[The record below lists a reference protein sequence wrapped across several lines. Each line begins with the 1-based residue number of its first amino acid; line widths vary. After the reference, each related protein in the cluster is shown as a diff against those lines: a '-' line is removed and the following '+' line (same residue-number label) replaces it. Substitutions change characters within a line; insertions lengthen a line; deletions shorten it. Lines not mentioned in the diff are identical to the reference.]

1 MNFVDQKAEDASYN
15 SSFRRNLIE
24 ICEKC
29 ILHFPEKKK
38 KKNDFRAFLEEAY
51 QIDFLKSD
59 DILEENKRGILKTF
73 YVNKE
78 KIFLVLYQLHMKI
91 CSEFFYLDPK
101 TLKFAVLYELN
112 KVQTLLSDLEKL
124 AVLNARVTVFYK
136 SFFLERMAQILGSY
150 FLQSES
156 KRLYQTLLLNLNKCG
171 SYNKRFLL

>member
-1 MNFVDQKAEDASYN
+1 M
-15 SSFRRNLIE
+15 
-24 ICEKC
+24 
-29 ILHFPEKKK
+29 
-38 KKNDFRAFLEEAY
+38 EEAY

-112 KVQTLLSDLEKL
+112 KVQTLLSDLEKR

-136 SFFLERMAQILGSY
+136 SFFLERMAQIFGSY
-150 FLQSES
+150 FLQSEF

-171 SYNKRFLL
+171 SCGIIKCFYCKKFEISCTSCRTDRCKNCAKFFYTIEFFYEHTTKDQ

>member
-29 ILHFPEKKK
+29 ILHFPE
-38 KKNDFRAFLEEAY
+38 KNDFRAFLEEAY

-73 YVNKE
+73 YVNNE
-78 KIFLVLYQLHMKI
+78 KIFLVLYQLHMKF

-101 TLKFAVLYELN
+101 TLQFAVLYEL
-112 KVQTLLSDLEKL
+112 
-124 AVLNARVTVFYK
+124 
-136 SFFLERMAQILGSY
+136 
-150 FLQSES
+150 
-156 KRLYQTLLLNLNKCG
+156 C
-171 SYNKRFLL
+171 